1 MVPLQVSAR
10 LAHQPVTSQP
20 VKNDSDDD
28 DHDDNDPDYDPLDET
43 EYDEDC
49 CHGSYTLR
57 SHGPPEERRQCLLF
71 ESCLAEIL
79 RKCEEPCKPVVQ
91 FTRLEL
97 FPPAEMDIL
106 PSGSVRNVTT
116 ECPGQTFSWLVAL

>member
-10 LAHQPVTSQP
+10 LAPQPVTSQP

-49 CHGSYTLR
+49 YHGSYTLR
-57 SHGPPEERRQCLLF
+57 SHAPPEERRQCQKCHHGMPWSNLL
-71 ESCLAEIL
+71 LAGSIVI
-79 RKCEEPCKPVVQ
+79 RRSQV
-91 FTRLEL
+91 
-97 FPPAEMDIL
+97 PA
-106 PSGSVRNVTT
+106 NT
-116 ECPGQTFSWLVAL
+116 QTS